1 VRKEGKLRP
10 NDKVNVQHAN
20 GKIEYGVK
28 WKKVK
33 EDVEAGTV
41 KMI

>member
-1 VRKEGKLRP
+1 VVIPTRTKLRP
-10 NDKVNVQHAN
+10 NDKVNIQHPD

-33 EDVEAGTV
+33 DAVEV
-41 KMI
+41 